1 MFRTVQVKMDRRD
14 RRLSVKPL
22 IFFVSISHSLF
33 YEQGSGDQLKSIK
46 IILGSASGRVV
57 TT

>member
-14 RRLSVKPL
+14 RKLSVEPL
-22 IFFVSISHSLF
+22 LFFVSIAHSLF
-33 YEQGSGDQLKSIK
+33 YEHGSGDQLKSIK
-46 IILGSASGRVV
+46 IILGSASGKVI